1 MKAFLMFRDKNFD
14 VNMKLPWNA
23 EHLLK
28 DLELDTI
35 LDSMSIGDKFIREV
49 SSKVLLSGSKDM
61 RTILYRQDVLKDAL
75 KNAGIVRKIYGILV
89 NAILEA
95 KKQYFWISHS
105 NPEFILRESIAI
117 LTIYLNALQR
127 LRDLAIQI
135 SGNFQS
141 EGFVSLLSL
150 MQEEFNEQYVE
161 IVRKHLAS
169 LRFTNGVIVR
179 GELGKGN
186 ILTNYM
192 LLKPTGRKWRL
203 PSVLNPR
210 NDHHYTYILPERDET
225 GAQSLTEMR
234 IRGILSVSSILGD
247 SAENVLNFLNGLKA
261 ELAFYIGCINLHDQ
275 ISQIG
280 SLLCFPQ
287 LGETGDSNLKF
298 QELYDL
304 SLSLRL
310 KGKVVGNNIDSNEA
324 DLIIITG
331 ANRGGKSTF
340 LRSLGQAQLLMQCGA
355 FVPAE
360 SFQYGICNDLFTHF
374 KKEEDPSMNMG
385 KLDEELSRMNDIV
398 GHLTPSCMVLFNESF
413 ASTNAREGSEVAR
426 QVIDALLEKGIRIA
440 FVTHLYEL
448 AQIYMERKKSRT
460 AFLRAERKEDGSRT
474 FKIVSGEPLKT
485 SYGKDLYF
493 SIFNTQN
500 GTGSLEEEA
509 ASPRLL

>member
-1 MKAFLMFRDKNFD
+1 
-14 VNMKLPWNA
+14 
-23 EHLLK
+23 
-28 DLELDTI
+28 
-35 LDSMSIGDKFIREV
+35 
-49 SSKVLLSGSKDM
+49 
-61 RTILYRQDVLKDAL
+61 
-75 KNAGIVRKIYGILV
+75 
-89 NAILEA
+89 
-95 KKQYFWISHS
+95 
-105 NPEFILRESIAI
+105 
-117 LTIYLNALQR
+117 
-127 LRDLAIQI
+127 
-135 SGNFQS
+135 
-141 EGFVSLLSL
+141 

-247 SAENVLNFLNGLKA
+247 SAENVLNFLNGLKV

-280 SLLCFPQ
+280 SPLCFPHP
-287 LGETGDSNLKF
+287 GETGDSNLKF